1 MSSGKNSDE
10 RNPFAPPPEDAPD
23 QPWRPRIPQR
33 PVIGGRPGSEGSEGE
48 QGGQD
53 GGTHGPGS
61 GEAGG
66 DGGQGQPGRPPMP
79 PPHPWSPNWQGG
91 GGPGWPERPQVPQ
104 QPRFDPNDPVHRRSR
119 YALSSGMAGLFC
131 GLAGIQYVALLLGAL
146 ALYWGVSALRAAG
159 KDPAPA
165 GTPATGPGTAART
178 EDATAAR
185 PPSDAVPGAP
195 AAWPYAQRSRPQAP
209 AALGGLL
216 TGGVAVALVLGS
228 FAINVAYKPYFTCLN
243 DALTTTAEQS
253 CSNLAPH
260 WLTSYTNPDN

>member
-33 PVIGGRPGSEGSEGE
+33 PAAGGRPGAEGE
-48 QGGQD
+48 QGGQE
-53 GGTHGPGS
+53 S
-61 GEAGG
+61 GE
-66 DGGQGQPGRPPMP
+66 QGQPGRPPVP

-91 GGPGWPERPQVPQ
+91 GGPGWPERPQAPQ

-119 YALSSGMAGLFC
+119 YALASGMASMFC
-131 GLAGIQYVALLLGAL
+131 GLAGIQYVALLLGVL

-159 KDPAPA
+159 KDAAPA
-165 GTPATGPGTAART
+165 TAP
-178 EDATAAR
+178 DATTTSTA
-185 PPSDAVPGAP
+185 STGDAGAP
-195 AAWPYAQRSRPQAP
+195 VAWPYGQRTRPQAP

-216 TGGVAVALVLGS
+216 TGGVAVALVMGS
-228 FAINVAYKPYFTCLN
+228 FALNVAYKPYFTCLN

-253 CSNLAPH
+253 CSTLAPQ
-260 WLTSYTNPDN
+260 WLVSYTNPPN